1 MNTDRD
7 KVRTGEDSS
16 VPDERPDEELLEEET
31 ETTGQFTID
40 YTPPAW
46 YSGGAAASVP
56 PPPPMGAASVPPPA
70 APPAPPQDAVPPPSA
85 DRGPVPELHP
95 QDVSVP
101 PSVAPQQPPAPRE
114 EGEGLGSTTLQ
125 FSAAA
130 VRKAVREQ
138 RPPQLPTPATWPPS
152 VSTLPRTPPRAC
164 QPRRQPTIEI

>member
-56 PPPPMGAASVPPPA
+56 S
-70 APPAPPQDAVPPPSA
+70 APPVG
-85 DRGPVPELHP
+85 GP
-95 QDVSVP
+95 
-101 PSVAPQQPPAPRE
+101 
-114 EGEGLGSTTLQ
+114 
-125 FSAAA
+125 
-130 VRKAVREQ
+130 
-138 RPPQLPTPATWPPS
+138 
-152 VSTLPRTPPRAC
+152 
-164 QPRRQPTIEI
+164 